1 MKKQNSYYNIFKY
14 IVNKG
19 ETTRREIEKD
29 TGYSWGTVSSNVCYL
44 MDDGLVKETRS
55 VINGV
60 GRSTYFLTANG
71 KYVTI
76 GVDINAIG
84 LSCTVSEING
94 KELVCFLTLF
104 FVKDQQDVINLI
116 YSTFDKG
123 FAWVGDKYQ
132 IFSIG
137 LSCQGGV
144 QSQTGYF
151 TDFSFVNHWEPV
163 NIKQLLMDRY
173 HVFVTICN
181 DMSAVA
187 KDYVFK
193 YPNNKENTLIIRL
206 VDGIGFTFT
215 NTYGEANEFIR
226 SDFGHMIMV
235 RDGLQCVCGKKGCL
249 EAYASLR
256 GIMLRAGLS
265 LFEREKL
272 FSEQYKYQEYIDDAA
287 DYLGIAILNV
297 ISGYDIRNVV
307 LTGRMVEFGDRF
319 INRIKESY
327 IKYRNGSHLNPDINI
342 TVLPN
347 LSPSLGVA
355 MTSVGERIDY
365 EKNK

>member
-1 MKKQNSYYNIFKY
+1 MKRQNSYYNIFKY
-14 IVNKG
+14 IVSKG
-19 ETTRREIEKD
+19 ETTRREIEKE

-44 MDDGLVKETRS
+44 MDDGFIKETRS

-60 GRSTYFLTANG
+60 GRSTYYLTANG
-71 KYVTI
+71 DYVTI

-94 KELVCFLTLF
+94 KELVCFLIPF
-104 FVKDQQDVINLI
+104 FIKNQKDIINLI

-123 FAWVGDKYQ
+123 FAWVGNKYK

-144 QSQTGYF
+144 DTKTGYF
-151 TDFSFVNHWEPV
+151 TRFSFVDHWDSI
-163 NIKQLLMDRY
+163 NIKQMLIDRY
-173 HVFVTICN
+173 HVFVTVTN
-181 DMSAVA
+181 DMTAIA

-193 YPNNKENTLIIRL
+193 YPNNKDNALIIRL

-215 NTYGEANEFIR
+215 NAGGDASEFIR

-249 EAYASLR
+249 EAYSSLR

-265 LFEREKL
+265 LFDREKL

-297 ISGYDIRNVV
+297 ISGYDIKKVI
-307 LTGRMVEFGDRF
+307 LTGRMVEFGERF

-327 IKYRNGSHLNPDINI
+327 IKYRNESNLNPDITI

-347 LSPSLGVA
+347 LSASLGVA
-355 MTSVGERIDY
+355 ITSVE
-365 EKNK
+365 EKIENEKD